1 MKKQQSKNI
10 FRYLS
15 DQFIGSFTGFLIG
28 IWATRLVSH
37 FFATRSIKNLWGL
50 TANKTLV
57 NKQTYNLMQ
66 WLASV
71 IVGYLVFE
79 IVFRVIQ
86 NQLGPRFSVFRLRF
100 IRLMARTGWYVKI
113 RSLRDNESTIVK
125 EMP

>member
-1 MKKQQSKNI
+1 M
-10 FRYLS
+10 YLS

-28 IWATRLVSH
+28 LWATRLVSH

-57 NKQTYNLMQ
+57 NKQTYNLLQ

-71 IVGYLVFE
+71 IVGYIVFE
-79 IVFRVIQ
+79 IVLRVIK

-100 IRLMARTGWYVKI
+100 IQLMMRTGWSIKI
-113 RSLRDNESTIVK
+113 RSLGERESVVK

>member
-1 MKKQQSKNI
+1 MKKQQRKNI
-10 FRYLS
+10 FMYLS

-28 IWATRLVSH
+28 LWATRLVSH

-57 NKQTYNLMQ
+57 NKQTYNLLQ

-71 IVGYLVFE
+71 IVGYIVFE
-79 IVFRVIQ
+79 IVLRVIK

-100 IRLMARTGWYVKI
+100 IQLMMRTGWSIKI
-113 RSLRDNESTIVK
+113 RSLGERESVVK